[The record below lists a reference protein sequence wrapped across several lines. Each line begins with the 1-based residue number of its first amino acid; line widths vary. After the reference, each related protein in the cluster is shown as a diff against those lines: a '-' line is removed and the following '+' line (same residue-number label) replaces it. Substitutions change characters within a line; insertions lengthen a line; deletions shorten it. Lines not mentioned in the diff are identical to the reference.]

1 MKFGITAPLG
11 EGLRR
16 GKATGL
22 PPDSS
27 LVHGMDETWLHF
39 LNTLVI
45 AAVTVLR
52 QDVRRVGNVKIPL
65 VLEKAICMENANLH
79 PPLCLMVKANPSDC
93 KSRIRKCKLTEWYR
107 AGHAHKGQQKIPII
121 VE

>member
-1 MKFGITAPLG
+1 M
-11 EGLRR
+11 
-16 GKATGL
+16 GL

-27 LVHGMDETWLHF
+27 LVRGMGETWLHF
-39 LNTLVI
+39 LNTVVI

-52 QDVRRVGNVKIPL
+52 QDVRRVGRVRILL
-65 VLEKAICMENANLH
+65 VLEKTICMENANLH

-93 KSRIRKCKLTEWYR
+93 KLGIGKCKLNKWYR